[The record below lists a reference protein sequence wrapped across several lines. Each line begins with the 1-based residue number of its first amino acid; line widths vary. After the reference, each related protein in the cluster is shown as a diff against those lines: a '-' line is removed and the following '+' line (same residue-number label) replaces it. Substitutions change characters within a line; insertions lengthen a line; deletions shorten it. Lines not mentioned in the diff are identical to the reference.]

1 MKSSARIGFVVK
13 TFPKLSETFVLG
25 EILGLEKKGMN
36 LAIFSVQR
44 PTDTIHHHEVSL
56 VAAPIQYLG
65 DCKEVAFMSRTLIH
79 LQEAARSPVR
89 YFGSMILALRQEG
102 RKGWPV
108 FARAVTLARAARE
121 MEISHLHAHFA
132 NEPASIAACAAHL
145 SGMTYSISAHAKDIY
160 TADRQSLRPKLNN
173 ARFVVTCTECNRSHL
188 AGIAGE
194 NPNIHRMYHGIDFNR
209 FTPAKAER
217 QETPLI
223 LSVGRLREKKGFVTL
238 IQSCALLR
246 DRGVNFRCE
255 IVGYGED
262 HEKLQR
268 QIDISGLHDRVELV
282 GTMNHDQ
289 LIELY
294 SKARLFVLP
303 CQVTANG
310 DRDGIPNVLL
320 EAMAMELPVVTTDVS
335 GIPEVIVDHE
345 NGLLVP
351 PQKPAVLADRIEAV
365 IENDSL
371 RQRLGR
377 NGRETVKAL
386 FDNEQNLELVFGL
399 LIKAAETVPSNTSME
414 SSKIYVQ
421 PAR

>member
-1 MKSSARIGFVVK
+1 MKNAGRIGFVVK

-44 PTDTIHHHEVSL
+44 PTDYIHHHEVSL
-56 VAAPIQYLG
+56 VAAPIQYLS
-65 DCKEVAFMSRTLIH
+65 DCKEVAFMSRALIH
-79 LQEAARSPVR
+79 LQEAARSPAR
-89 YFGSMILALRQEG
+89 YLGSLMLALKQEG
-102 RKGWPV
+102 AKGWAI
-108 FARAVTLARAARE
+108 FARAVTLSKSARE
-121 MEISHLHAHFA
+121 LGISHLHAHFA
-132 NEPASIAACAAHL
+132 NEPASIAACASRL

-160 TADRQSLRPKLNN
+160 TASKGSLRPKLNN
-173 ARFVVTCTECNRSHL
+173 ARFVVTCTECNRGHL
-188 AGIAGE
+188 AGIADD
-194 NPNIHRMYHGIDFNR
+194 NSNIHRMYHGIDFNR
-209 FTPAKAER
+209 FIPGKKECH
-217 QETPLI
+217 ETPLI
-223 LSVGRLREKKGFVTL
+223 LSVGRLREKKGFATL
-238 IQSCALLR
+238 IQSCALLK
-246 DRGVNFRCE
+246 DRGLSFKCE

-262 HEKLQR
+262 QEKLQR
-268 QIDISGLHDRVELV
+268 QIDDSGLRNLVELV

-294 SKARLFVLP
+294 RKARLFVLP

-320 EAMAMELPVVTTDVS
+320 EAMAMEVPVVTTDVS
-335 GIPEVIVDHE
+335 GIPEVIVDNE

-351 PQKPAVLADRIEAV
+351 PQKPSVLADRIEAV

-371 RQRLGR
+371 RQRLGK

-386 FDNEQNLELVFGL
+386 FDNDKNLELVFGL
-399 LIKAAETVPSNTSME
+399 LNRTVQATHPDTQTE
-414 SSKIYVQ
+414 STEIYVQ